1 MARLEDA
8 GRRSAQ
14 GSAYTQLRRG
24 LRREWWLPL
33 LITVVALAVWEWQV
47 GSGGLS
53 PLFFPAP
60 STIIQTLVRLLVGG
74 DLLAHVGATLSRL
87 FLGFLLGGVPAL
99 ILGWAMGWSRQIRM
113 VIDPFVA
120 ATHPIPKIATL
131 PLIMI
136 IFGIG
141 ESSKVVVVAVAV
153 FFPVLINTMAGVRQI
168 PPIHFEVAQNYGASQ
183 LKILTRVVVPGS
195 LPSVLTGA
203 RLALNVAML
212 LTIAVEL
219 VAAQK
224 GLGEMIW
231 FAWETLRT
239 EELYASLVVIA
250 VLGISF
256 NLLLQHLT
264 ARLVPW
270 QIEGEA

>member
-1 MARLEDA
+1 MAHLGDA
-8 GRRSAQ
+8 GRRGAQ
-14 GSAYTQLRRG
+14 EPVDTPVKRG
-24 LRREWWLPL
+24 LRLEWWLPGL
-33 LITVVALAVWEWQV
+33 VAVVALVAWEWQV
-47 GSGGLS
+47 HTGGLS
-53 PLFFPAP
+53 ALFFPAP
-60 STIIQTLVRLLVGG
+60 SAIVQTLVQLLINGE
-74 DLLAHVGATLSRL
+74 LPAHAGATLSRL
-87 FLGFLLGGVPAL
+87 ILGFLLGSAPAL
-99 ILGWAMGWSRQIRM
+99 ILGLAMGWSSRLRA
-113 VIDPFVA
+113 VVDPFIA
-120 ATHPIPKIATL
+120 AAHPIPKIAIL

-153 FFPVLINTMAGVRQI
+153 FFPILINTMVGVRQI
-168 PPIHFEVAQNYGASQ
+168 PPIHFEVAQNYGAG
-183 LKILTRVVVPGS
+183 LFKVFTRVVVPGS
-195 LPSVLTGA
+195 LPMVLTGA

-256 NLLLQHLT
+256 NLLLQHVT
-264 ARLVPW
+264 SRLVPW
-270 QIEGEA
+270 QVDREA